1 MTTRMVSPKP
11 LSVFVPDVTLIAFP
25 IPARLYPHGGGT
37 LSSRESNVRSR
48 QENGLDIEVEGH
60 SGGNLNRPWFG
71 IIAAAF

>member
-1 MTTRMVSPKP
+1 MVSPKP

-25 IPARLYPHGGGT
+25 IPARLCPHGRT

-48 QENGLDIEVEGH
+48 QENGLDTEVEGH
-60 SGGNLNRPWFG
+60 SGANLNRPWFD